1 MTTLTAEQGTQ
12 PTLDDL
18 TIGIIN
24 AASRGGVTKAALLLR
39 LATGDEAVVV
49 TAGVPLKVEGH
60 GTLHVDDVV
69 LVPEGK
75 ARVTL
80 RLEA

>member
-12 PTLDDL
+12 PTLDGL
-18 TIGIIN
+18 AVGIID
-24 AASRGGVTKAALLLR
+24 AASHGGVTKAALLLR
-39 LATGDEAVVV
+39 LDTGDEAVVV
-49 TAGVPLKVEGH
+49 TAGVPLEIDGH
-60 GTLHVDDVV
+60 GQLHLDDVV

-80 RLEA
+80 RLES

>member
-12 PTLDDL
+12 LTLDDL
-18 TIGIIN
+18 TVGIID
-24 AASRGGVTKAALLLR
+24 AASHGGVTKAALLLR
-39 LATGDEAVVV
+39 LDSGDEAVVV
-49 TAGVPLKVEGH
+49 TAGVPFEIDGR
-60 GTLHVDDVV
+60 GTLYVDDVV

-80 RLEA
+80 RLEP

>member
-1 MTTLTAEQGTQ
+1 MTTRTAEQGTQ
-12 PTLDDL
+12 LTLDDL
-18 TIGIIN
+18 TVGIID
-24 AASRGGVTKAALLLR
+24 AASHGGVTKAALLLR
-39 LATGDEAVVV
+39 LETGDEAVVV
-49 TAGVPLKVEGH
+49 TAGVPHDVDGH
-60 GTLHVDDVV
+60 GTLNVDDVV